1 MPDLIISAVIGFVAG
16 ALSGLFGIGG
26 GIITAPALRLIV
38 GVPELIAVGTPL
50 PVIIPTALTGA
61 LAYWRNGLV
70 DVRLGVTVGLLGGV
84 FSVFGAWV
92 SHLLGG
98 STVLTITAVLILW
111 TAVDMIRGAFHP
123 RVAPVKAMSESDDHR
138 WQWVLGLG
146 AAAGLYSGILGLG
159 GGLIVTPALIRFFGL
174 GTKRAIGTS
183 LVVVSVLAIPGAITH
198 YALGH
203 IDVGLALSL
212 CIGVIPGALLGAR
225 LTMQTHEKTVRIAFA
240 AMLLVTGVVLAL
252 GEMGVL

>member
-1 MPDLIISAVIGFVAG
+1 MPDLIMSAVIGFVAG

-26 GIITAPALRLIV
+26 GIITGPALRLV
-38 GVPELIAVGTPL
+38 MGVPELIAVGTPL

-70 DVRLGVTVGLLGGV
+70 DVRLGVTVGLLGGAV
-84 FSVFGAWV
+84 SVFGAWV

-98 STVLTITAVLILW
+98 STVLTITAALILW
-111 TAVDMIRGAFHP
+111 TAADMIRGVLRP
-123 RVAPVKAMSESDDHR
+123 RAAPVRVLLDGDGRR
-138 WQWVLGLG
+138 WPWMLGLG
-146 AAAGLYSGILGLG
+146 AAAGLYSGVLGLG
-159 GGLIVTPALIRFFGL
+159 GGLIVTPALMRFFGL
-174 GTKRAIGTS
+174 ETKRAIGTS
-183 LVVVSVLAIPGAITH
+183 LVVVSVLAIPGMITH

-212 CIGVIPGALLGAR
+212 CVGVIPGALVGAR

-240 AMLLVTGVVLAL
+240 AMLLVTGVILAL
-252 GEMGVL
+252 SEMGVL